1 MPPEDLNWA
10 EFESA
15 IAEVEQSLISLKERY
30 NQVQRDRTHQDELKG
45 QLDFIR
51 RQRRPNSSEL
61 KAELQQIKQQL
72 ETIELNLESRLFNW
86 GSLREAFWQAVRFG
100 GIGVIIGW
108 LLKSLVR

>member
-1 MPPEDLNWA
+1 MPPQDLNLA
-10 EFESA
+10 EFEQA

-30 NQVQRDRTHQDELKG
+30 HQVQSDRTRQGELKAR
-45 QLDFIR
+45 LDSLKR
-51 RQRRPNSSEL
+51 ERHHNSPEL
-61 KAELQQIKQQL
+61 RAELQQIKAQL

-100 GIGVIIGW
+100 GIGVVIGW